1 MILASKSPRRKEILQ
16 QMGFN
21 LEIKVKE
28 IEEVSDKV
36 ELIDQIID
44 ISKMKVEE
52 VAREN
57 ENSFV
62 VGADTLVEIDG
73 KALGKPRDKKEAKE
87 MLKMLS
93 GKNHRVITALTLVN
107 VEKNICIS
115 DYVKSEVY
123 FKEISEEEIDWYIST
138 GEPMDKAGSYGI
150 QGLGAMFVEKI
161 EGDFFSIMGFPINK
175 FMNILKDI
183 GISVTDIKNI

>member
-73 KALGKPRDKKEAKE
+73 KALGKPKDKKEAKE